1 MVISH
6 TGSNP
11 VLTTFIS
18 FLMSRRCYLLKNL
31 KMKNLRKL
39 LLSLWVTEKVVGE
52 YGYERHRLNPY
63 NPLSYLLLVIV
74 FISGIVCF
82 GVVGFWREVD
92 LKNPFKYN

>member
-1 MVISH
+1 
-6 TGSNP
+6 
-11 VLTTFIS
+11 
-18 FLMSRRCYLLKNL
+18 MSGRYYLLKNL

-39 LLSLWVTEKVVGE
+39 LLALWITEKIVGK

>member
-1 MVISH
+1 MH
-6 TGSNP
+6 
-11 VLTTFIS
+11 
-18 FLMSRRCYLLKNL
+18 
-31 KMKNLRKL
+31 
-39 LLSLWVTEKVVGE
+39 
-52 YGYERHRLNPY
+52 GYEKHRLNPY